1 MIDLTMAGVALSRR
15 DAMRQMALAC
25 GLSLSASSLS
35 TLAADLGAPRDMSRS
50 SQTFLTQDQLAL
62 VRQIGEL
69 IIPTTDT
76 PGAIAV
82 GVHDF
87 IDHFVSRCATQTE
100 QEQLVRGL
108 QRIEAVANTRAHKPF
123 LALGEKQQL
132 KLLTQM
138 ELTQEEFKAEDR
150 GDFKYLK
157 GLVLLGYYTSE
168 VGATQELR
176 YDAVPGGYKGDV
188 KFSKV
193 GRAWS
198 LVPLP

>member
-1 MIDLTMAGVALSRR
+1 MMNHPPAGTGYSRR
-15 DAMRQMALAC
+15 DAMRQMALAL
-25 GLSLSASSLS
+25 GLSLSAGSLS
-35 TLAADLGAPRDMSRS
+35 ALAASLGAPRDMSHS
-50 SQTFLTQDQLAL
+50 SKTFLTQEQLAL

-69 IIPTTDT
+69 ILPATDT
-76 PGAIAV
+76 PGAIAA

-87 IDHFVSRCATQTE
+87 INRFVSSCATQTE
-100 QEQLVRGL
+100 REQLVRGL
-108 QRIEAVANTRAHKPF
+108 QRIEAVATARARKPF
-123 LALGEKQQL
+123 LALSETQQL
-132 KLLTQM
+132 KLLAQM
-138 ELTQEEFKAEDR
+138 ELTQEEFNAEDR

-168 VGATQELR
+168 IGATQELR
-176 YDAVPGGYKGDV
+176 YDAVPGGFKGEV